1 MEMIYTIILKDKAYN
16 PKIDYLV
23 CENLAKGLER
33 GYDEEHIRAVYHKEE
48 SVKSPFEFMM
58 IKIEEILKLND
69 IKNDALMIANKLYQ
83 CITNSYIDIN
93 FQLNDFTYL
102 ALKKNYA
109 IIDGLKISLE
119 LKFILFQI
127 VLFIILTLKY
137 DVPIIPYH
145 FSCKNI
151 FNGLIN
157 NESDDIIENNIS
169 ILVLRTMKLNQKH
182 DVSYNEI
189 VLSVLNDNKEKF
201 LLADSILKIGIY
213 GSFAT
218 GSTNEYS
225 DLDILV
231 VVKERT
237 NIDKILDYSYKFW
250 SNKIDIPIDIKVTTE
265 NDLLNLDMKGLKK
278 TLKYL

>member
-1 MEMIYTIILKDKAYN
+1 MIYTLILENREYN

-23 CENLAKGLER
+23 CKNLAKGLEH

-48 SVKSPFEFMM
+48 SAKSDFEFMM
-58 IKIEEILKLND
+58 IKIKEIFKLND
-69 IKNDALMIANKLYQ
+69 INNNAPMIINKLYQ
-83 CITNSYIDIN
+83 CITNSNIDIS
-93 FQLNDFTYL
+93 FQLKDFTYL
-102 ALKKNYA
+102 ALKNNYA

-127 VLFIILTLKY
+127 VLFLVLTLKY

-151 FNGLIN
+151 FDDLIS

-182 DVSYNEI
+182 DISYNKT
-189 VLSVLNDNKEKF
+189 VLGVLNGNKEKF
-201 LLADSILKIGIY
+201 LSDDSILKIGIY

-218 GSTNEYS
+218 GTTNEYS
-225 DLDILV
+225 DLDLLV
-231 VVKERT
+231 VVKEGT
-237 NIDKILDYSYKFW
+237 NIDEMLDNSYKFW

-265 NDLLNLDMKGLKK
+265 NGLLNLDMKGLKK